1 VLPSLCRLDV
11 GAGTEGCCP
20 QKFNP
25 VSGSLLF
32 QVYRDSKRGGSFSSM
47 LKRMGRIW
55 FVLALAAVAMAQ
67 EGAGETRASWPKLS
81 AVSVVN
87 AADYHSGAVAPS
99 EIVVLY
105 PTDAGPSKMVAWAVD
120 ALHMSPYSVDSLGG
134 ARVLFDGVAAPMV
147 YAESG
152 RICAIVPY
160 QVAGRK
166 TTEVVVEY
174 QGQRSSPVVLPV
186 VRSAPA
192 LFTLDASGVGQA
204 AMLNETGCC
213 NSVRNPAVR
222 GTVASLYA
230 TGEGLPLPGGAKR
243 PVTPMPVGVA
253 VGGVPAEIVWAGNVG
268 LLQVNFRIPANAPVG
283 DAVPLVLTV
292 GNAHSTAA
300 ATVAIRSQRQ
310 QILAVAA
317 DLSRRRR
324 LSAILTAAGYDV
336 IGARDGAQALLLT
349 QDRNVDLVITDLA
362 LPQSESADMLRKI
375 RDDHQQV
382 KTMAIV
388 DSLSPQELK
397 AADLLGAQAV
407 LTTPLVGQSVL
418 ERVRA
423 LLRRRPAVY

>member
-1 VLPSLCRLDV
+1 
-11 GAGTEGCCP
+11 
-20 QKFNP
+20 
-25 VSGSLLF
+25 
-32 QVYRDSKRGGSFSSM
+32 
-47 LKRMGRIW
+47 MGRVW
-55 FVLALAAVAMAQ
+55 FVLALTAAAVAQ
-67 EGAGETRASWPKLS
+67 EGGGNTGASGPKLS

-87 AADYHSGAVAPS
+87 AADYHSGGVAPS

-105 PTDAGPSKMVAWAVD
+105 PTDAGPSKMAPWALD
-120 ALHMSPYSVDSLGG
+120 AMHMSQYSVDSLGG
-134 ARVLFDGVAAPMV
+134 TRVLFDGVAAPMV

-213 NSVRNPAVR
+213 NSARNPAVR
-222 GTVASLYA
+222 GTIASLYA
-230 TGEGLPLPGGAKR
+230 TGEGLPLPGAARR
-243 PVTPMPVGVA
+243 PATPLPVRVT
-253 VGGVPAEIVWAGNVG
+253 VGGVPAQIVWTGNVG

-292 GNAHSTAA
+292 GNAHSTAPV
-300 ATVAIRSQRQ
+300 TMAIRPQRQ
-310 QILAVAA
+310 QILVITG
-317 DLSRRRR
+317 DLALRRR
-324 LSAILTAAGYDV
+324 LSASLTGVGYDV
-336 IGARDGAQALLLT
+336 FGARDGAQAMLLAR
-349 QDRNVDLVITDLA
+349 DRNVDLVITDLA
-362 LPQSESADMLRKI
+362 LPPAENADMMRAI
-375 RDDHQQV
+375 RDAHQQV
-382 KTMAIV
+382 KTLAIV
-388 DSLSPQELK
+388 DSLSAAELK

-407 LTTPLVGQSVL
+407 LTTSLAAQSVL
-418 ERVRA
+418 ERVRG